1 MVDKYHCT
9 NYAVNVVI
17 LSSTIICLVQNI
29 TTILMSFQEQF
40 FTTFLDKI
48 KDNEFSKE
56 LEIGREIN
64 SMIESISLYDKT
76 IVMYASHR
84 LRTKAQFSAI
94 KKSRM
99 R

>member
-1 MVDKYHCT
+1 MSCEKYYDCF
-9 NYAVNVVI
+9 Y
-17 LSSTIICLVQNI
+17 LCPSTV
-29 TTILMSFQEQF
+29 
-40 FTTFLDKI
+40 TTFLDKI

-76 IVMYASHR
+76 IVMYASHC

-94 KKSRM
+94 KKLQM